1 MRAVVAE
8 PPHPPRSFGE
18 RLAAAGLAAVIVL
31 GSASMWLGIPLGGVW
46 LAARLTSDGV
56 TMVLF
61 ALLVVPVT
69 MVGFGWALYRVGATY
84 EQLRGHAHS
93 PPSPPS
99 WRTSLSEE
107 RGSSRR
113 ARASRPLVDVA
124 MTVSAIAA
132 LVVMAVWFFGFA
144 EMRLAPLP

>member
-18 RLAAAGLAAVIVL
+18 RLYAAGLAAVIVL

-61 ALLVVPVT
+61 ALLVVPVK
-69 MVGFGWALYRVGATY
+69 ML
-84 EQLRGHAHS
+84 
-93 PPSPPS
+93 
-99 WRTSLSEE
+99 
-107 RGSSRR
+107 
-113 ARASRPLVDVA
+113 
-124 MTVSAIAA
+124 
-132 LVVMAVWFFGFA
+132 
-144 EMRLAPLP
+144 